1 MTMLIDRETVEAAIR
16 ELGLVSEGEDC
27 DHDVNICWCDFRE
40 AERSLKLAL
49 DGKRDCTSC
58 GGDGFMPVEEL
69 SGGHVQCERC
79 DGTGEESIEG
89 S

>member
-27 DHDVNICWCDFRE
+27 DHAANICWCSYRLTE
-40 AERSLKLAL
+40 QRLKLAL
-49 DGKRDCTSC
+49 IGKRDCTSC
-58 GGDGFMPVEEL
+58 GGDGMGDET
-69 SGGHVQCERC
+69 SARC
-79 DGTGEESIEG
+79 DRCGGSGEESIGG